1 MERPQMKAAF
11 VAQPSTEDP
20 AGAVGVGELPVP
32 EAPDGWVEAEV
43 RAGALNMH
51 DVFTLR
57 GIAKP
62 AGAGPHVI
70 GSDAA
75 VVHNGQPFVV
85 YPVLPADTAGRTV
98 AHATLLPD
106 AGHGMLAERVVVP
119 EAHLVPKPEALSWEE
134 AACLPT
140 AWLTAWRMLFT
151 KAQAGPG
158 KLVLVQG
165 AGGGVATAA
174 TALAVAAGATVVV
187 TSRSAGKRERSLALG
202 AAAALESG
210 ARLPQLADIVVETVG
225 PATFEHSMLSTR
237 AGGTIVVCGGST
249 GFTAPLHLA
258 RLFAREVTVCGST
271 MGTLEEFR
279 DLVAFV
285 DAHGIRPTVDSTAD
299 LADAGKQV
307 GRMLAGD
314 AFGKL
319 CVRVA

>member
-1 MERPQMKAAF
+1 MRAAY
-11 VAQPSTEDP
+11 VGEPSTADP
-20 AGAVGVGELPVP
+20 AGAVLVGDVPAPV
-32 EAPDGWVEAEV
+32 APDGWVEAEV

-62 AGAGPHVI
+62 AGDGPHVI

-75 VVHNGQPFVV
+75 VVHNGQAFVV
-85 YPVLPADTAGRTV
+85 YPVLPADNAAGRTV
-98 AHATLLPD
+98 THATLLPD

-119 EAHLVPKPEALSWEE
+119 HAHLVPKPAGLSWEE

-187 TSRSAGKRERSLALG
+187 TSRSAEKRERSLALG
-202 AAAALESG
+202 ASAALESG

-258 RLFAREVTVCGST
+258 RLFAREVTVSGST

-285 DAHGIRPTVDSTAD
+285 DGHGIRPAVDSTAD
-299 LADAGKQV
+299 LADAGRQV

-319 CVRVA
+319 CVRVS

>member
-1 MERPQMKAAF
+1 MRAAY
-11 VAQPSTEDP
+11 VAEPSAEDP
-20 AGAVGVGELPVP
+20 AGAVRVGEVPVP
-32 EAPDGWVEAEV
+32 EAPPGWVGVDV

-57 GIAKP
+57 GVTTP
-62 AGAGPHVI
+62 AGPGPHVI

-75 VVHNGQPFVV
+75 VVHNGRDFVV
-85 YPVLPADTAGRTV
+85 YPVLPADSGGRTV

-106 AGHGMLAERVVVP
+106 AGHGVLAERIVVP
-119 EAHLVPKPEALSWEE
+119 EAHLVPKPAGLSWEE

-140 AWLTAWRMLFT
+140 AWLTAYRMLFT

-158 KLVLVQG
+158 RIVLVQG

-174 TALAVAAGATVVV
+174 TALAAAAGATVVV
-187 TSRSAGKRERSLALG
+187 TSRSAAKRERALALG
-202 AAAALESG
+202 ASAALDSG
-210 ARLPQLADIVVETVG
+210 ARLPRLADIVVETVG
-225 PATFEHSMLSTR
+225 PATFEHSMASTR
-237 AGGTIVVCGGST
+237 AGGTVVVCGGST

-279 DLVAFV
+279 ALVGFV
-285 DAHGIRPTVDSTAD
+285 DAHGIRPAVDSTVELDGVGRQA
-299 LADAGKQV
+299 

-319 CVRVA
+319 CVRVS